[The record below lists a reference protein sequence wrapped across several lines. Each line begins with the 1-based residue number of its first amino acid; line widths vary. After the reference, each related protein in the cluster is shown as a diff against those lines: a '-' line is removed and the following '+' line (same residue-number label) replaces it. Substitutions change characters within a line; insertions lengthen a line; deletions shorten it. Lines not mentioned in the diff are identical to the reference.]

1 MKTAWKGGLALRPP
15 KTISARMFP
24 FSPRDLLVTVSI
36 LICAAGVCILLRAA
50 DTSEGFASPSLCWRC
65 C

>member
-1 MKTAWKGGLALRPP
+1 MRPP

-50 DTSEGFASPSLCWRC
+50 HQRRLRTPPLLKLGVLLISRLTTA
-65 C
+65 